1 MRERRFQFFP
11 NKLLQV
17 DIPGPLCAPVT
28 IHKRKVKLP
37 AVAGSSQYVVFT
49 GLLCQ
54 SVCLSRQFAEAET
67 CVEFRAGAGGLGAGT
82 PAPCS
87 DSSPAQETS
96 TIFMVNVL

>member
-17 DIPGPLCAPVT
+17 DISGPPCAPVT

-37 AVAGSSQYVVFT
+37 AVAGSSPYVVFT

-67 CVEFRAGAGGLGAGT
+67 CVEFRAGAGGVT
-82 PAPCS
+82 PAPCP